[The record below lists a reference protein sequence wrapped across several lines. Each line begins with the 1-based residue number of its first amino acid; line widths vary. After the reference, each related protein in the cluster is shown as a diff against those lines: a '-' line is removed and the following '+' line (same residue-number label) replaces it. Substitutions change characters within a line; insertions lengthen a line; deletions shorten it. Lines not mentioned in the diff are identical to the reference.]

1 MKKIKKPVD
10 AITLDDMKH
19 YPIWVFDYEN
29 ESEEEGDETWQIP
42 VTNSTDVT
50 KDMCE
55 AYIYLRTEDFAFD
68 LSACIDIEKLTLEDL
83 CFWDSVSNGWVP
95 VEQIDNYQSLTLVAV
110 PSVLGK
116 PDMKF
121 GYNENRKSFISVVEM
136 NQLSVWDKIKRI
148 FSS

>member
-10 AITLDDMKH
+10 VITLDDMKH

-29 ESEEEGDETWQIP
+29 ESEEEGDETWQTP

-68 LSACIDIEKLTLEDL
+68 LSACIDAEKLTLEDL

-95 VEQIDNYQSLTLVAV
+95 V
-110 PSVLGK
+110 
-116 PDMKF
+116 
-121 GYNENRKSFISVVEM
+121 
-136 NQLSVWDKIKRI
+136 
-148 FSS
+148 